1 MHLSEWIIF
10 GVLITVYLLLAVLNP
25 FLLRLNIF
33 IRQYILLTRP
43 IKLRPLMVITH
54 RYNDVL
60 SLSLQ
65 LIALA
70 LIMGFHWHDWRRSM
84 ILTSAMFIQTTA
96 VTVTKQLAAATRPPQ
111 DIAHVKMRSGSYP
124 SGHSAASLT
133 FALLVPTVLAPYLS
147 TAVIVPITIYLLS
160 VAFIT
165 AYGRLFLDVHW
176 ISDIVG
182 AWLIS
187 PATWLI
193 ARGFLRV

>member
-1 MHLSEWIIF
+1 MIFREWVIF
-10 GVLITVYLLLAVLNP
+10 GVLLFLYLLLAVLSP

-43 IKLRPLMVITH
+43 LPLRPLMVITH

-65 LIALA
+65 LIFLS
-70 LIMGFHWHDWRRSM
+70 LIMGFLWDDWRRAM
-84 ILTSAMFIQTTA
+84 VLTSAMFIQTTA
-96 VTVTKQLAAATRPPQ
+96 VTATKQLAAAARPPQ
-111 DIAHVKMRSGSYP
+111 DISHVKMRSGSYP
-124 SGHSAASLT
+124 SGHSAASMT
-133 FALLVPTVLAPYLS
+133 FALLVPTMLSPYLP
-147 TAVIVPITIYLLS
+147 AAAIVLIACYLFI
-160 VAFIT
+160 VALLT

-176 ISDIVG
+176 LSDIIG

>member
-1 MHLSEWIIF
+1 MYFREWVVF
-10 GVLITVYLLLAVLNP
+10 AVLLFVYLLLAVLNP
-25 FLLRLNIF
+25 FLLRPNIF
-33 IRQYILLTRP
+33 IRQFILMSRP
-43 IKLRPLMVITH
+43 LHLRPLMVITH

-65 LIALA
+65 LIL
-70 LIMGFHWHDWRRSM
+70 LSLLMGFLWDDWRRAM

-96 VTVTKQLAAATRPPQ
+96 VTATKQLAAATRPPQ

-124 SGHSAASLT
+124 SGHSAASMT
-133 FALLVPTVLAPYLS
+133 FALLVPTMLAPYLP
-147 TAVIVPITIYLLS
+147 AAAIIAIACYLFF
-160 VAFIT
+160 VAFLT

-176 ISDIVG
+176 ISDIIG